1 MNNKNRFENPERKLT
16 NGDIDILDNLDL
28 ALTLKSTMDG
38 IAICN
43 NKGEFIYANDSYLKI
58 YGYEFPEEIIGR
70 SWKLVH
76 NPDEIKKIEEIV
88 IPELNK
94 KGSWLGE
101 TTGKKRDGSIIYL
114 ESALTLT
121 KDGRII
127 RTARDITERKKTQIA
142 LEESELKYRS
152 LIENLREAVLCQD
165 NKNIITFTNKSFCE
179 LFGYGIKELA
189 GTNGYDLL
197 FDKKDK
203 EFIDEKNKERIK
215 GLSDSYEIRLKKKNG
230 DLVWCRNNGTPY
242 YDAAG
247 NIVGSVTIISD
258 ITEQKKS
265 KEAMNES
272 EEKFQAIFES
282 SVDAIGV
289 TKNGINILNNPAFMS
304 LFGYDDANDV
314 EGKSEINFIA
324 SSERN
329 RIMEYTKNRIIGKPV
344 PSSYVT
350 KGLRKDGSEF
360 SLEVHVSGYKLG
372 GEIYEIAILRDI
384 TELEKTGKALRDSEE
399 NYRSLINTSPDAIN
413 VINLEGDIVFLNH
426 RTVEMFG
433 YDDSDEVVGKT
444 LSSLIVEEEWEDAKE
459 KINEIITYGY
469 SGNIERRMM
478 KKDGTVFPA
487 DINAS
492 LIKNSEGNPTA
503 IVAIIRD
510 ISKRKHTEEQLR
522 KFAEE
527 QTELNAT
534 KDKFYSIIAHDLK
547 SPFQTILGYSEMLD
561 KNIEELET
569 SKISEYASN
578 IYESAQETYNLLD
591 DLLKWTG
598 SQTGRINAIPEIIY
612 VKELIDSATKI
623 FRENA
628 ESKKINLSSKVTG
641 DLFITAD
648 RNMIT
653 TILRNLLSN
662 SIKFTKT
669 EGEINLT
676 AEENNGNILISV
688 VDSGIGIPEENIPK
702 LFRVDKAFSTTG
714 TGKEKGT
721 GLGLVI
727 CKEFVEKN
735 NGTISVESS
744 PGKGSKF
751 MVSLPKLKERI
762 Y

>member
-1 MNNKNRFENPERKLT
+1 MNNKNRFDNPERKHT
-16 NGDIDILDNLDL
+16 NGDIDILDNFDL
-28 ALTLKSTMDG
+28 ALTLKSTRDG
-38 IAICN
+38 VAICN
-43 NKGEFIYANDSYLKI
+43 NKGEFIYTNDSYLKT
-58 YGYEFPEEIIGR
+58 YGYESPEEIIGR

-76 NPDEIKKIEEIV
+76 HPDEIKKFEEIV

-94 KGSWLGE
+94 KGSWIGE
-101 TTGKKRDGSIIYL
+101 TTGKKRDGSIIYQ
-114 ESALTLT
+114 ELTLT
-121 KDGRII
+121 LTNEGRII
-127 RTARDITERKKTQIA
+127 RITRDITERKKTQIA

-152 LIENLREAVLCQD
+152 LIENLNEAVLYQD
-165 NKNIITFTNKSFCE
+165 NKNIIIFTNKRFCE
-179 LFGYGIKELA
+179 LFGYGINELE

-197 FDKKDK
+197 YDKNDI
-203 EFIDEKNKERIK
+203 EFINGKNNERVK
-215 GLSDSYEIRLKKKNG
+215 GISDSYEIRLKKKNG
-230 DLVWCRNNGTPY
+230 DLVWCHINGTPY
-242 YDAAG
+242 HDAAG
-247 NIVGSVTIISD
+247 NIVGSITIISD
-258 ITEQKKS
+258 ITEHKKS
-265 KEAMNES
+265 KEALS
-272 EEKFQAIFES
+272 EYEAKFQAIFES

-289 TKNGINILNNPAFMS
+289 TINGINILNNPAFVL
-304 LFGYDDANDV
+304 LFGYNDANEI

-324 SSERN
+324 SSERE

-384 TELEKTGKALRDSEE
+384 TEFEKTEKALRDSEE
-399 NYRSLINTSPDAIN
+399 GYRSLVNTSPDAIN
-413 VINLEGDIVFLNH
+413 VINLEGDIVFLNQ

-433 YDDSDEVVGKT
+433 YGDSDEVVGKA

-469 SGNIERRMM
+469 SGNIERRMI

-492 LIKNSEGNPTA
+492 LIRNSEGNPTA

-510 ISKRKHTEEQLR
+510 ISKRKHTEEKLR

-527 QTELNAT
+527 QAELNAT

-561 KNIEELET
+561 KNIEELEIPR
-569 SKISEYASN
+569 ISEYARN
-578 IYESAQETYNLLD
+578 IYESANETFNLLD

-598 SQTGRINAIPEIIY
+598 SQTGRINALPEIIY
-612 VKELIDSATKI
+612 VKELIDSTTKI

-628 ESKKINLSSKVTG
+628 DSKKISLTSKVTG
-641 DLFITAD
+641 DLFVSAD

-662 SIKFTKT
+662 AIKFTRA

-676 AEENNGNILISV
+676 AEEYNGNILISV
-688 VDSGIGIPEENIPK
+688 IDSGIGIPEENIPK
-702 LFRVDKAFSTTG
+702 LFRVEKAFSTAG
-714 TGKEKGT
+714 TEKEKGT

-735 NGTISVESS
+735 NGTLSVEST

-751 MVSLPKLKERI
+751 IVSLPKLDERI